1 MDMKEFISVTGNGIG
16 YVLASIQS
24 NQVLQIIEFVFSAI
38 LTLTIL
44 AYRIWK
50 WTIEAKKDGKITKE
64 ELDEL
69 GQIIEEETKGKGD
82 KK

>member
-1 MDMKEFISVTGNGIG
+1 MKEFISITGNGIS

-50 WTIEAKKDGKITKE
+50 WVIEAKKDGKITKE